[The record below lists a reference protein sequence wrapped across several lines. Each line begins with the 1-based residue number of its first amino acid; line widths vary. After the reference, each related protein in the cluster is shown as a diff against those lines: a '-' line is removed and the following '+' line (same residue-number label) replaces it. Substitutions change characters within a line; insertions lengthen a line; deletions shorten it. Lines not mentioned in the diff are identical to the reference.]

1 MKTIKITLFFLVLG
15 LSLQAQTTKT
25 KAPEFA
31 LGNFI
36 DDYGITYT
44 INDTLWV
51 QNPTSK
57 YHIIKWNPEKQY
69 LVAKNDAANKTDG
82 NKYTRIDYM
91 TFTEMEPWRWGFCL
105 TVYDAAT
112 DSIAEQTAYVD
123 RQNPKK
129 GCNGYPFSR
138 MKKLEPKSTTN

>member
-1 MKTIKITLFFLVLG
+1 MPYYSLIIGILLFPFFVL
-15 LSLQAQTTKT
+15 AQT
-25 KAPEFA
+25 KAPAFA
-31 LGNFI
+31 IGSFT
-36 DDYGITYT
+36 DDYGITYA

-51 QNPTSK
+51 QNPTTK

-69 LVAKNDAANKTDG
+69 LIAKNDNANPSDA

-91 TFTEMEPWRWGFCL
+91 VFKEMEPWQWGFCL
-105 TVYDAAT
+105 TAYKAET
-112 DSIAEQTAYVD
+112 DSIAEQMALAD

-138 MKKLEPKSTTN
+138 MKRITPKS

>member
-1 MKTIKITLFFLVLG
+1 MKILKIIVLLNFFI
-15 LSLQAQTTKT
+15 SISQAQTSPVKL
-25 KAPEFA
+25 PDFA
-31 LGNFI
+31 LGNFT

-44 INDTLWV
+44 INDTLWI
-51 QNPTSK
+51 QHPNTK

-69 LVAKNDAANKTDG
+69 LIAKNDTGNKTDG

-91 TFTEMEPWRWGFCL
+91 TFNGMEPWRWGFCL
-105 TVYDAAT
+105 TAYKAETDA
-112 DSIAEQTAYVD
+112 IAEQTAEAD

-138 MKKLEPKSTTN
+138 MKKTEPKP

>member
-1 MKTIKITLFFLVLG
+1 MKKTTIILLILAFAFIAH
-15 LSLQAQTTKT
+15 AQTPKS

-31 LGNFI
+31 LGNFT
-36 DDYGITYT
+36 DDYGITYS

-51 QNPTSK
+51 QNKSMK
-57 YHIIKWNPEKQY
+57 FHIIKWNPEKQY
-69 LVAKNDAANKTDG
+69 LVAKNDASNKEDG

-91 TFTEMEPWRWGFCL
+91 TFTGMEPYRWGFCL
-105 TVYDAAT
+105 TAYDAAT
-112 DSIAEQTAYVD
+112 DVIAEQTAYVD

-138 MKKLEPKSTTN
+138 MKKTEPKSATN